1 MKNCVGNAEGISHGQ
16 RLVTA
21 GCRVCGMGYEMGGA
35 AFCISGKKM
44 QNAACVL
51 HFSKDRAGVCK
62 TQAAFVIVIC
72 HH

>member
-16 RLVTA
+16 RSVAA
-21 GCRVCGMGYEMGGA
+21 GCRVCGMGYEMVGLRF
-35 AFCISGKKM
+35 AFQKKM

-51 HFSKDRAGVCK
+51 HVSKDRAGVCK

-72 HH
+72 HR